1 MDLPAILIKIT
12 GVILFAFTMR
22 SIYKHIKDKK
32 SKKKTGQKPEQSKTE
47 YILNTFL
54 LYAWFTFMTIF
65 SAGMVLNN

>member
-12 GVILFAFTMR
+12 GCLLFAFTMR
-22 SIYKHIKDKK
+22 SIYKHVKDKK
-32 SKKKTGQKPEQSKTE
+32 SKKGQQKPQHSKTE

-54 LYAWFTFMTIF
+54 LYAWFTFMTVF